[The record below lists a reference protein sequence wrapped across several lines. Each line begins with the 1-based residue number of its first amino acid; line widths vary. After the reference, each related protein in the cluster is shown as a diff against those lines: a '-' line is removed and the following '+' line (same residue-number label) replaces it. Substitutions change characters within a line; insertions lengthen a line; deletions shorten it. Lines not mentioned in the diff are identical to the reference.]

1 MAATTI
7 REAHHLIESA
17 PDEDVK
23 RLSNESA
30 LSDRI
35 FEWLE
40 TPEGTVADLPGWGNN
55 LIAFKHDPDSPY
67 LPIQMEMA
75 IAAKL
80 PKDIAD
86 LVMLGVSVK
95 FIEIDLCRIVILH
108 QFGNTTK
115 ELTL

>member
-1 MAATTI
+1 MAATAI
-7 REAHHLIESA
+7 KEANHLIESA

-23 RLSNESA
+23 RLVDESA

-35 FEWLE
+35 YEWLE

-55 LIAFKHDPDSPY
+55 LIAFKHDPDSPN
-67 LPIQMEMA
+67 LSVKMEMA

-86 LVMLGVSVK
+86 LIMLGVSVK
-95 FIEIDLCRIVILH
+95 FIEIDLCRVVILH